1 MNNAALLIT
10 VLCCLLSNAQST
22 TDAKLVQQVIEKY
35 KTHKTMSYEVDYMIK
50 YFDENE
56 PFKVRTQVMS
66 ERLVN
71 DTVFNGKF
79 LYTRMD
85 SLAHVTKYYDGTTL
99 HLIVHDQQKIIRYDA
114 QQGHTSPITGSAD
127 GAVIQVFFLDL
138 PRIQK
143 ALDNDK
149 IVKTYTDSLTH
160 LVVRFQFPDDE
171 NYHDQHRNMYFNK
184 KDKTLDKITDLARY
198 KDQVQR
204 NSWDLSNII
213 FDNITAAT
221 FDSRTQLHFENYALE
236 NYKPRTAEDYKL
248 LENGELAPVITGK
261 MFPDYQNDMILASDK
276 IVILDFWYT
285 ACMPC
290 IESIPGLNVL
300 QEKYKKDVQV
310 IGVNP
315 FETKETQKDRI
326 TAFLART
333 PMHYP
338 ILFIDEIPKE
348 YNVMAYPTIY
358 IIDRDGKVAFSEIGS
373 SVTLQEQMEVVIQ
386 ELISK
391 K

>member
-35 KTHKTMSYEVDYMIK
+35 KTHNTMSYEVDYMIK

-310 IGVNP
+310 IGVHP

>member
-221 FDSRTQLHFENYALE
+221 FDSRTQLHFKNYALE

-248 LENGELAPVITGK
+248 LEKGELAPVITGK

-290 IESIPGLNVL
+290 IERIPGLNVL